1 MYMFRQACIVTLCG
15 GAAPRGAPVRV
26 RLSCGAAAVS
36 FSSRCPVSRRPI
48 FLVPAPAATPAAT
61 RTAPATSASPIV
73 LALMA
78 EGRSNATIAATLVVT
93 ERAVDK
99 HIGNIFAKLGLPP
112 SDADH
117 RRVLAVLRYLGSRQ
131 HAPFA
136 MPSPSWVCALAS
148 N

>member
-1 MYMFRQACIVTLCG
+1 
-15 GAAPRGAPVRV
+15 
-26 RLSCGAAAVS
+26 
-36 FSSRCPVSRRPI
+36 
-48 FLVPAPAATPAAT
+48 VPAPAATPAAT

-78 EGRSNATIAATLVVT
+78 EGRSNATIAAMLVVT
-93 ERAVDK
+93 ERAVEK
-99 HIGNIFAKLGLPP
+99 HIGNIFANLGLPP